1 MSVKDVFL
9 DLVSYS
15 TGSDET
21 TGTTPSTPGQKVLG
35 AHIVE
40 HMKSIGIEDAHMDEL
55 GYVYGTIPATDVRKN
70 TVGFIAHMDTYGGV
84 CGENIRPQVI
94 ENYQG
99 GTIALGTSG
108 LSLSPAENPALKE
121 QVGKTLITTD
131 GTTLL
136 GGDDKAGVAEILCA
150 AAEILKEGKPHGT
163 IKIGFTPDE
172 EIGEGAD
179 HFDVA
184 GFGCDYAYT
193 VDGGTLG
200 ELEYENFN
208 AASATVEVEG
218 FSIHTGG
225 AKNKMVNSMS
235 VAMEYCALLPKE
247 QVPEHTELYEGF
259 IHLDSIQGNV
269 EHTTM
274 QFIIRDHDKELFQR
288 KKDLMGQ
295 AASYINAKYPSQPLT
310 LTVKDTYYNM
320 KEKILPRMDI
330 IETMERA
337 MRENG
342 VEPITLPIRGGTD
355 GARLSFMGLPCP
367 NICTGGA
374 NAHGKLEYVVLEDME
389 KIKDIIKTAVY
400 NVE

>member
-35 AHIVE
+35 AQIVE

-55 GYVYGTIPATDVRKN
+55 GYVYGTIPATDARKN

-108 LSLSPAENPALKE
+108 LSLSPAEYPALKE

-150 AAEILKEGKPHGT
+150 AAGILKEGKPHGT
-163 IKIGFTPDE
+163 VKIGFTPDE

-179 HFDVA
+179 PFDVE

-288 KKDLMGQ
+288 KKELMGQ

>member
-40 HMKSIGIEDAHMDEL
+40 RMKSIGIEDAHMDEL
-55 GYVYGTIPATDVRKN
+55 GYVYGTIPATDARKN

-84 CGENIRPQVI
+84 CGENIKPQVI

-99 GTIALGTSG
+99 GAIALGTSG
-108 LSLSPAENPALKE
+108 LSLSPAEYPALKE

-163 IKIGFTPDE
+163 VKIGFTPDE

-179 HFDVA
+179 HFDVE

-208 AASATVEVEG
+208 VASATVEVEG

-259 IHLDSIQGNV
+259 IHLESIQGNV

-288 KKDLMGQ
+288 KKELMGQ

>member
-1 MSVKDVFL
+1 MSLKDVFL

-55 GYVYGTIPATDVRKN
+55 GYVYGTIPATDARKN

-108 LSLSPAENPALKE
+108 LSLSPAEYPALKE

-163 IKIGFTPDE
+163 VKIGFTPDE

>member
-1 MSVKDVFL
+1 MPVKDVFL

-55 GYVYGTIPATDVRKN
+55 GYVYGTIPATDARKN

-108 LSLSPAENPALKE
+108 LSLSSAEYPALKE

-163 IKIGFTPDE
+163 VKIGFTPDE

-288 KKDLMGQ
+288 KKELMGQ

>member
-55 GYVYGTIPATDVRKN
+55 GYVYGTIPATDARKN

-84 CGENIRPQVI
+84 CGENIKPQVI

-99 GTIALGTSG
+99 GAIALGTSG
-108 LSLSPAENPALKE
+108 LSLSPAEYPALKE

-163 IKIGFTPDE
+163 VKIGFTPDE

-208 AASATVEVEG
+208 ATSATVEVEG

-274 QFIIRDHDKELFQR
+274 QFIIRDHDKELFQQ
-288 KKDLMGQ
+288 KKELMGQ

>member
-1 MSVKDVFL
+1 MSVKEVFL

-21 TGTTPSTPGQKVLG
+21 TRTTPSTPGQKVLG

-40 HMKSIGIEDAHMDEL
+40 HMKKIGIEDAYMDDL
-55 GYVYGTIPATDVRKN
+55 GYVYGTIPANDPRKN

-84 CGENIRPQVI
+84 SGENIKPQII
-94 ENYQG
+94 ENYDG
-99 GTIALGTSG
+99 STIVLGESG
-108 LSLSPAENPALKE
+108 LSLSPEAFPALKDHI
-121 QVGKTLITTD
+121 GKTLITTD

-150 AAEILKEGKPHGT
+150 AEEIIKEGKPHGT
-163 IKIGFTPDE
+163 VKIGFTPDE

-179 HFDVA
+179 HFDVD

-225 AKNKMVNSMS
+225 AKNKMINSMS
-235 VAMEYCALLPKE
+235 VAMEYCNLLPKE
-247 QVPEHTELYEGF
+247 QVPEHTEMYEGF
-259 IHLDSIQGNV
+259 IHLDSISGNV
-269 EHTTM
+269 EHTVM
-274 QFIIRDHDKELFQR
+274 QFIIRDHDSKLFQQ
-288 KKDLMGQ
+288 KKELMGQ
-295 AASYINAKYPSQPLT
+295 AASYINVKYPSQPLT
-310 LTVKDTYYNM
+310 LTVKDSYYNM

-330 IETMERA
+330 IENMEQA

-342 VEPITLPIRGGTD
+342 VEPFSLPIRGGTD
-355 GARLSFMGLPCP
+355 GARLSYMGLPCP

-374 NAHGKLEYVVLEDME
+374 NAHGKMEYVVVDDME
-389 KIKDIIKTAVY
+389 KIKEIIKTAIY
-400 NVE
+400 NVH

>member
-55 GYVYGTIPATDVRKN
+55 GYVYGTIPATDARKN

-84 CGENIRPQVI
+84 CGENIKPQVI

-99 GTIALGTSG
+99 DTIALGTSG
-108 LSLSPAENPALKE
+108 LSLSPAEYPALKE

-163 IKIGFTPDE
+163 VKIGFTPDE
-172 EIGEGAD
+172 EVGAGAD
-179 HFDVA
+179 HFDVKL
-184 GFGCDYAYT
+184 FGADYAYT

-288 KKDLMGQ
+288 KKELMGQ

-355 GARLSFMGLPCP
+355 GARLSFIGLPCP

>member
-35 AHIVE
+35 AQIVE

-55 GYVYGTIPATDVRKN
+55 GYVYGTIPATDARKN

-108 LSLSPAENPALKE
+108 LSLSPAEYPALKE

-150 AAEILKEGKPHGT
+150 AAEILKEGKLHGT
-163 IKIGFTPDE
+163 VKIGFTPDE

-288 KKDLMGQ
+288 KKELMGQ

>member
-1 MSVKDVFL
+1 M
-9 DLVSYS
+9 
-15 TGSDET
+15 
-21 TGTTPSTPGQKVLG
+21 
-35 AHIVE
+35 
-40 HMKSIGIEDAHMDEL
+40 
-55 GYVYGTIPATDVRKN
+55 
-70 TVGFIAHMDTYGGV
+70 
-84 CGENIRPQVI
+84 
-94 ENYQG
+94 
-99 GTIALGTSG
+99 GTSG
-108 LSLSPAENPALKE
+108 LSLSPAEYPALKE

-163 IKIGFTPDE
+163 VKIGFTPDE

-179 HFDVA
+179 HFDVE

-288 KKDLMGQ
+288 KKELMGQ

>member
-40 HMKSIGIEDAHMDEL
+40 RMKFIGIEDAHMDEL
-55 GYVYGTIPATDVRKN
+55 GYVYGTIPATDARKN

-84 CGENIRPQVI
+84 CGETIRPQVI

-108 LSLSPAENPALKE
+108 LSLSPAEYPALKE

-163 IKIGFTPDE
+163 VKIGFTPDE

-288 KKDLMGQ
+288 KKELMGQ

>member
-40 HMKSIGIEDAHMDEL
+40 RMKFIGIEDAHMDEL
-55 GYVYGTIPATDVRKN
+55 GYVYGTIPATDARKN

-84 CGENIRPQVI
+84 CGENIKPQVI

-99 GTIALGTSG
+99 DTIALGTSG
-108 LSLSPAENPALKE
+108 LSLSPAEYPALKE
-121 QVGKTLITTD
+121 QVGNTLITTD

-163 IKIGFTPDE
+163 VKIGFTPDE

-179 HFDVA
+179 HFDVE

-288 KKDLMGQ
+288 KKELMGQ

>member
-1 MSVKDVFL
+1 MSVKDAFL
-9 DLVSYS
+9 DLVSYP
-15 TGSDET
+15 TASDET

-55 GYVYGTIPATDVRKN
+55 GYVYGTIPATDARKN
-70 TVGFIAHMDTYGGV
+70 TVGFIAHMDTYVGV

-108 LSLSPAENPALKE
+108 LSLSSAEYPALKE

-163 IKIGFTPDE
+163 VKIGFTPDE

-288 KKDLMGQ
+288 KKELMGQ

>member
-21 TGTTPSTPGQKVLG
+21 TGTTPSTLGQKVLG

-55 GYVYGTIPATDVRKN
+55 GYVYGTIPATDARKN

-84 CGENIRPQVI
+84 CGENIKPQVI

-99 GTIALGTSG
+99 DTIALGTSG
-108 LSLSPAENPALKE
+108 LSLSPAEYPALKE

-150 AAEILKEGKPHGT
+150 AAEILKEGKLHGT
-163 IKIGFTPDE
+163 VKIGFTPDE

-179 HFDVA
+179 HFDVE
-184 GFGCDYAYT
+184 GFGCNYAYT

-288 KKDLMGQ
+288 KKELMGQ

>member
-55 GYVYGTIPATDVRKN
+55 GYVYGTIPATDARKN

-108 LSLSPAENPALKE
+108 LSLSPAEYPALKE

-163 IKIGFTPDE
+163 VKIGFTPDE

-208 AASATVEVEG
+208 AASATVKVEG

-274 QFIIRDHDKELFQR
+274 QFIIRDHDKELFQQ
-288 KKDLMGQ
+288 KKELMGQ

>member
-1 MSVKDVFL
+1 MSLKDVFL

-55 GYVYGTIPATDVRKN
+55 GYVYGTIPATDARKN

-84 CGENIRPQVI
+84 CGENIKPQVI

-99 GTIALGTSG
+99 DTIALGTSG
-108 LSLSPAENPALKE
+108 LSLSPAEYPALKE

-163 IKIGFTPDE
+163 VKIGFTPDE

-288 KKDLMGQ
+288 KKELMGQ
-295 AASYINAKYPSQPLT
+295 AASYINAKHPSQPLT

>member
-1 MSVKDVFL
+1 MPVKDVFL

-55 GYVYGTIPATDVRKN
+55 GYVYGTIPATDARKN

-108 LSLSPAENPALKE
+108 LSLSPAEYPALKE

-163 IKIGFTPDE
+163 VKIGFTPDE

-274 QFIIRDHDKELFQR
+274 QFIIRDHDKELFQQ
-288 KKDLMGQ
+288 KKELMGQ

>member
-55 GYVYGTIPATDVRKN
+55 GYVYGTIPATDARKN

-99 GTIALGTSG
+99 DTIALGTSG
-108 LSLSPAENPALKE
+108 LSLSPAEYPALKE

-163 IKIGFTPDE
+163 VKIGFTPDE

-288 KKDLMGQ
+288 KKELMGQ

-320 KEKILPRMDI
+320 KEKILPCMDI

>member
-40 HMKSIGIEDAHMDEL
+40 RMKFIGIEDAHMDEL
-55 GYVYGTIPATDVRKN
+55 GYVYGTIPATDARKN

-84 CGENIRPQVI
+84 CGENIKPQVI

-99 GTIALGTSG
+99 DTIALGTSG
-108 LSLSPAENPALKE
+108 LSLSPAEYPALKE

-163 IKIGFTPDE
+163 VKIGFTPDE

-225 AKNKMVNSMS
+225 AKNKMVNSMG

-288 KKDLMGQ
+288 KKELMGQ

>member
-9 DLVSYS
+9 DLVCYS
-15 TGSDET
+15 TGSGET

-40 HMKSIGIEDAHMDEL
+40 RMKSIGIEDAHMDEL
-55 GYVYGTIPATDVRKN
+55 GYVYGTIPATDARKN

-108 LSLSPAENPALKE
+108 LSLSPAEYPALKE

-163 IKIGFTPDE
+163 VKIGFTPDE

-179 HFDVA
+179 HFDVE

-288 KKDLMGQ
+288 KKELMGQ

>member
-1 MSVKDVFL
+1 MSLKDVFL

-55 GYVYGTIPATDVRKN
+55 GYVYGTIPATDARKN

-108 LSLSPAENPALKE
+108 LSLSPAEYPALKE

-235 VAMEYCALLPKE
+235 VAMEYWALLPKE

-288 KKDLMGQ
+288 KKELMGQ

>member
-40 HMKSIGIEDAHMDEL
+40 RMKSIGIEDAHMDEL
-55 GYVYGTIPATDVRKN
+55 GYVYGTIPATDARKN

-84 CGENIRPQVI
+84 CGENIKPQVI

-99 GTIALGTSG
+99 GAIALGTSG
-108 LSLSPAENPALKE
+108 LSLSPAEYPALKE

-150 AAEILKEGKPHGT
+150 AAEILKEGKLHGT
-163 IKIGFTPDE
+163 VKIGFTPDE

-179 HFDVA
+179 HFDVE
-184 GFGCDYAYT
+184 GFGCNYAYT

-288 KKDLMGQ
+288 KKELMGQ

>member
-1 MSVKDVFL
+1 MSVKDVFF

-55 GYVYGTIPATDVRKN
+55 GYVYGTIPATDARKN

-108 LSLSPAENPALKE
+108 LSLSPAEYPALKE

-131 GTTLL
+131 GITLL

-163 IKIGFTPDE
+163 VKIGFTPDE

-288 KKDLMGQ
+288 KKELMGQ

>member
-55 GYVYGTIPATDVRKN
+55 GYVYGTIPATDARKN

-94 ENYQG
+94 ETYQG

-108 LSLSPAENPALKE
+108 LSLSPAEYPALKE

-163 IKIGFTPDE
+163 VKIGFTPDE

-179 HFDVA
+179 HFDVE

-208 AASATVEVEG
+208 AASATVGVEG

-288 KKDLMGQ
+288 KKELMGQ

>member
-55 GYVYGTIPATDVRKN
+55 GYVYGTIPATDARKN

-84 CGENIRPQVI
+84 CGETIRPQVI

-108 LSLSPAENPALKE
+108 LSLSPAEYPALKE

-163 IKIGFTPDE
+163 VKIGFTPDE

-274 QFIIRDHDKELFQR
+274 QFIIRDHDKELFQQ
-288 KKDLMGQ
+288 KKELMGQ

>member
-1 MSVKDVFL
+1 MSLKDVFL

-55 GYVYGTIPATDVRKN
+55 GYVYGTIPATDARKN

-108 LSLSPAENPALKE
+108 LSLSPAEYPALKE

-150 AAEILKEGKPHGT
+150 AAEILKERKPHGT
-163 IKIGFTPDE
+163 VKIGFTPDE

-179 HFDVA
+179 HFDVE

-269 EHTTM
+269 GHTTM

-355 GARLSFMGLPCP
+355 GARLSFMELPCP

>member
-9 DLVSYS
+9 DLVSYP
-15 TGSDET
+15 TASDET
-21 TGTTPSTPGQKVLG
+21 TGTTPSTPGQKMLG

-40 HMKSIGIEDAHMDEL
+40 HMKSIGIADARMDEM
-55 GYVYGTIPATDVRKN
+55 GYVYGTIPATAERGT

-84 CGENIRPQVI
+84 CGENIKPQVI

-108 LSLSPAENPALKE
+108 LSLSPAEYPALKE

-163 IKIGFTPDE
+163 VKIGFTPDE

-288 KKDLMGQ
+288 KKELMGQ

>member
-55 GYVYGTIPATDVRKN
+55 GYVYGTIPATDARKN

-99 GTIALGTSG
+99 DTIALGTSG
-108 LSLSPAENPALKE
+108 LSLSPAEYPALKE

-163 IKIGFTPDE
+163 VKIGFTPDE

-274 QFIIRDHDKELFQR
+274 QFIIRDHDKELFQQ
-288 KKDLMGQ
+288 KKELMGQ